1 MFYFKTD
8 GEAVEES
15 FVALYS
21 PSGSLGSGLF
31 EEVEQNSF
39 LISELLYV
47 YQPGP
52 NRHIFIHLLSIWRR
66 NSRCK
71 VRWNYIH
78 FERRIHV
85 EIRFTS
91 IRRGYFNV
99 DSTFKIDEISMTSPR
114 GFFYVVSMSN
124 RHNFCT
130 RCFHSIISSYFPLW
144 EPILSCSGIMLGRC
158 NFNDIDIITAFWTI
172 GTISLGNIGTV
183 EINRNNDKFFFL
195 QNNTNRDYNAN
206 VYNQK

>member
-8 GEAVEES
+8 GETVEES
-15 FVALYS
+15 FGALYS
-21 PSGSLGSGLF
+21 PSGSLGRGLF
-31 EEVEQNSF
+31 GEAEQSSF

-52 NRHIFIHLLSIWRR
+52 NGHIFIHSPSIRR
-66 NSRCK
+66 QNSRWK

-78 FERRIHV
+78 FERRIHL
-85 EIRFTS
+85 EIMTS
-91 IRRGYFNV
+91 IRRGYFDV

-130 RCFHSIISSYFPLW
+130 RCFHSIIF
-144 EPILSCSGIMLGRC
+144 
-158 NFNDIDIITAFWTI
+158 
-172 GTISLGNIGTV
+172 
-183 EINRNNDKFFFL
+183 
-195 QNNTNRDYNAN
+195 
-206 VYNQK
+206 